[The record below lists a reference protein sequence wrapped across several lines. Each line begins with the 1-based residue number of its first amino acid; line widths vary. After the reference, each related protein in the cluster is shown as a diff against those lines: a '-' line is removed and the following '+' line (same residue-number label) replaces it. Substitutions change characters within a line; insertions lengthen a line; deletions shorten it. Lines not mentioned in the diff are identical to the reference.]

1 MRSKQGL
8 KFLIIALLCF
18 CIHQS
23 QQVSVETPE
32 KMEAKVH
39 DEKKFGHGTNSGGSS
54 GDTNGGGSHSPYG
67 RGGGG
72 AIPVYAAGAQSNHHY
87 HHSGVKHPHKTIIA
101 TTFAYIFLLSV
112 CVIIDL

>member
-23 QQVSVETPE
+23 QQVSVDSQEI

-39 DEKKFGHGTNSGGSS
+39 DEKKFGHGTSGGGGTA

-67 RGGGG
+67 QGGGG

-101 TTFAYIFLLSV
+101 STFACVFLLA
-112 CVIIDL
+112 CVS